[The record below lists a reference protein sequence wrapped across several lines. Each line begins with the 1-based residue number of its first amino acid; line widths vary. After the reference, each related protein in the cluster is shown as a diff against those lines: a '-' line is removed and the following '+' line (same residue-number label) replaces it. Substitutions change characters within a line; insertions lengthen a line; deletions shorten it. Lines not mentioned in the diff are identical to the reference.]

1 MTVISRI
8 SIYTKKMNSMEIPLS
23 LEVIKERLSEGKL
36 IQEAFPELNV
46 DQREFLLTGAT
57 PEEWEEIFGEAEVEY
72 DYPDDDE
79 DDEPF

>member
-1 MTVISRI
+1 MTTVSRF
-8 SIYTKKMNSMEIPLS
+8 SIYTKKLNSMEIPLP
-23 LEVIKERLSEGKL
+23 LEVIKERLSEDKL
-36 IQEAFPELNV
+36 IQDVFPELNA

>member
-1 MTVISRI
+1 
-8 SIYTKKMNSMEIPLS
+8 MEIPLS

-57 PEEWEEIFGEAEVEY
+57 PEEWEEIFGEAEAEVEY
-72 DYPDDDE
+72 DYPDDNE